1 MRSKIFWLKD
11 KINGGYLREN
21 FLQIKNILET
31 SSAIERDAVIENRLN
46 LLINHAKNSCVFYK
60 RLDNPTNI
68 VDFPVINK
76 LSIRKE
82 TNSFISDKYKKDD
95 LISVVTS
102 GSTGTPF
109 QVYHDRKKIIRNSAD
124 TIYFAHRAGFNV
136 GDKLFYLKIWSASNH
151 KSKLTAKMQNVVP
164 FDVLKF
170 NDKEIERFISM
181 LNKKGRKGIL
191 GYASALELVCKY
203 LERYPEKVHDKIQV
217 HSAISMSESLTDFT
231 KVCFNKYFNVDLY
244 ARYSNLE
251 NGIIAQQF
259 DKSGN
264 SYMINTASYYIEVL
278 KFDSDV
284 SVEPGEM
291 GRIVVT
297 DLYNYGMPMLRY
309 DTGDIGKFALKE
321 NGDIDK
327 TILDHIE
334 GRKMDLLF
342 DTKGDLVSSFIMYKN
357 MWKYTEIFQY
367 QIIQSGKREYQL
379 KINVEKDFKRESE
392 LISEFKSYLGNDA
405 DFRIEYVSEIP
416 LLASGKRKK
425 IVNTYYNQ

>member
-1 MRSKIFWLKD
+1 
-11 KINGGYLREN
+11 
-21 FLQIKNILET
+21 
-31 SSAIERDAVIENRLN
+31 
-46 LLINHAKNSCVFYK
+46 
-60 RLDNPTNI
+60 
-68 VDFPVINK
+68 
-76 LSIRKE
+76 
-82 TNSFISDKYKKDD
+82 
-95 LISVVTS
+95 
-102 GSTGTPF
+102 
-109 QVYHDRKKIIRNSAD
+109 
-124 TIYFAHRAGFNV
+124 
-136 GDKLFYLKIWSASNH
+136 
-151 KSKLTAKMQNVVP
+151 
-164 FDVLKF
+164 
-170 NDKEIERFISM
+170 M

-379 KINVEKDFKRESE
+379 K
-392 LISEFKSYLGNDA
+392 
-405 DFRIEYVSEIP
+405 
-416 LLASGKRKK
+416 
-425 IVNTYYNQ
+425 